1 MREGR
6 SDSCGATR
14 SRTSIRRSREGRRG
28 EGVVQHP
35 THRSR
40 LNSKQRTLAL
50 KQVTL
55 KRHESFIESG
65 AKLMFFGGAMM
76 DVLRRQ
82 ELHAGGKI
90 WQIFGASV
98 KKCGYLNFAGF
109 VRVSM

>member
-1 MREGR
+1 MRQGR

-76 DVLRRQ
+76 EVLRRQ
-82 ELHAGGKI
+82 ELHEAWLEK
-90 WQIFGASV
+90 FGR
-98 KKCGYLNFAGF
+98 YLAPPSKN
-109 VRVSM
+109 VDI